1 MLNAALALFGGLM
14 MRWSLAICKDM
25 HFAAMG
31 RDYAELGAQA
41 LLGRMP
47 AALPGTTLYTRSGDL
62 FGWLCTAAA
71 LTLACFGRRRWI
83 GLVYAKSASSTIR

>member
-1 MLNAALALFGGLM
+1 
-14 MRWSLAICKDM
+14 M

-71 LTLACFGRRRWI
+71 LTLACFGRRRWS